1 MFELNT
7 ISQCKSNSEVNA
19 ERLENFCPE
28 FMLSVMCLAAEMGCI
43 GSLTGMMENRG
54 QLVRQYGNNQQK
66 RMLERLE
73 GFLERAIKI
82 EATWGEGSLLQ
93 LHHPFVQSEIKN
105 KRISS
110 NEVLASQR
118 LSDDFRLNFKS

>member
-1 MFELNT
+1 MFEPNT
-7 ISQCKSNSEVNA
+7 ISQCESNSEINA
-19 ERLENFCPE
+19 EQLENFCPE
-28 FMLSVMCLAAEMGCI
+28 FMLSVMCLTAEMGCI
-43 GSLTGMMENRG
+43 GPLTGMMENRG
-54 QLVRQYGNNQQK
+54 QLVRQYGTNQHK

-73 GFLERAIKI
+73 VFLERAIKI

-105 KRISS
+105 KRIST

-118 LSDDFRLNFKS
+118 FSGDFLIEF